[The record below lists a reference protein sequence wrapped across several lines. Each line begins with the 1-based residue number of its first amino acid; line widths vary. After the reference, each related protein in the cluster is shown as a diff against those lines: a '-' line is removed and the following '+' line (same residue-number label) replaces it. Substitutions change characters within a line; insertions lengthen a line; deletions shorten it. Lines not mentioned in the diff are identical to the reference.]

1 MSDFVAELGR
11 KVLDEGYGITR
22 EDGLALCR
30 PSVDVYDLIYWANKI
45 RRKYRGDEVKACSI
59 VSVKTGACSEDC
71 SFCAQSSKWKTNS
84 PVHDFLP
91 AEQIRAAAKAAKK
104 NGSYA
109 LGLVAQGHGP
119 KDEDLDIYIDYM
131 KVMEEEGLVEK
142 HINIGIMSES
152 QIKRLKDNGMVCCGH
167 NLETSRR
174 FFPKVCSTHSYDE
187 RVETMQA
194 LQRQGVKI
202 CSGAI
207 FGLGEEWIDRVD
219 LAIDL
224 RDLGAGNIPMNFLN
238 RIDGTPV
245 ATQAPMPPLDI
256 LKTVAL
262 YRFIL
267 FDRDLGVY
275 GGREVNLRDLQ
286 SLIFMAG
293 ASAVMI
299 GNYLTTAG
307 RPAELDR
314 QMLRD
319 LQLNLAPPRVLD
331 KLPETGHPEPIPAR
345 AAVN

>member
-11 KVLDEGYGITR
+11 KVLDEGYAITR
-22 EDGLALCR
+22 DDGLALCR
-30 PSVDVYDLIYWANKI
+30 PSTDVYDLLYWANKI

-71 SFCAQSSKWKTNS
+71 SFCAQSSQWKTNS
-84 PVHDFLP
+84 PVHDFLSP
-91 AEQIRAAAKAAKK
+91 EQVRAAAKAAKK

-119 KDEDLDIYIDYM
+119 KDEEIDIYIDYM

-174 FFPKVCSTHSYDE
+174 YFPKVCTTHSYDE
-187 RVETMQA
+187 RVATMKA

-219 LAIDL
+219 LALDL

-245 ATQAPMPPLDI
+245 ANQVPMPPLDI

-267 FDRDLGVY
+267 YDRDLGVY

-286 SLIFMAG
+286 ALIFMAG

-314 QMLRD
+314 QMLHD

-331 KLPETGHPEPIPAR
+331 KLLETGHPEPIPAR